1 MDQSNRHS
9 RTPDPV
15 LWVTQ
20 FINLPSPYPRN
31 KVPHVLKLRSWP
43 FLDLNNLFR
52 DAVLEYARGVVQ
64 RSENM
69 DGVLFL

>member
-1 MDQSNRHS
+1 MDQSNCHS

-15 LWVTQ
+15 VGVTQ
-20 FINLPSPYPRN
+20 LVNLPSPCPGN
-31 KVPHVLKLRSWP
+31 KVSHVLKLRSRP

-52 DAVLEYARGVVQ
+52 DAVLEYACGIVQ